1 SMQKVTAARGAV
13 QIKSDKI
20 EDIQFGVVSL
30 YNQIMQQNNLEI
42 QDVISLIISQ
52 TDDLV
57 TANPAFLLRKAIPA
71 IEIPLFCVQECKCEN
86 SMPRVI
92 RYLLHVNVQEGTNL
106 HHIYIHGA
114 EKLRPDI
121 PQFQES

>member
-1 SMQKVTAARGAV
+1 MEKVAAVRGAV

-20 EDIQFGVVSL
+20 EDIQFGVAAL
-30 YNQIMQQNNLEI
+30 YNQIMQQNNLVI

-57 TANPAFLLRKAIPA
+57 SANPASLLRKDFPA

-92 RYLLHVNVQEGTNL
+92 RYLLHVNVQAGTNL
-106 HHIYIHGA
+106 QHIYIHGA

-121 PQFQES
+121 TQIKKG